1 MKRVMSVLLVVTMV
15 CSMVWIETP
24 TVFASQSGKF
34 TYTVTGGKATITKY
48 TGTVEDLAI
57 PATLGG
63 YPVTTIGNRAFL
75 ANANL
80 ATVLIGKNVKKL
92 DYAAFNACPNLR
104 TVSFAAGIQL
114 IGDNAFTD
122 CVILTNVY
130 FLGNAPTL
138 YIGVFDNCDPI
149 FKVTYLTGKT
159 GFGNPWHGYPTVHVS
174 SLVPKAPTVNVIT
187 NKALTIS
194 GKAPGECTVFIKIGS
209 QTKKL
214 KANGGKFKWT
224 MAAPCPLG
232 IKVKVS
238 RKTNT
243 MYSSPIVTKTVIP
256 AKPVVKTIHVNNIYI
271 KGSATKGA
279 MVYVKIYGNT
289 YKGKASTSS
298 GLFAIKVPK
307 VLVEAEI
314 QVYCKILGLK
324 SQIVKI
330 NV

>member
-1 MKRVMSVLLVVTMV
+1 MKRVCSIVLVVTMV

-24 TVFASQSGKF
+24 TVFAAQSGKF
-34 TYTVTGGKATITKY
+34 TYTVASGKATITKY
-48 TGTVEDLAI
+48 TGTVEDLSI

-63 YPVTTIGNRAFL
+63 YPVTKIGNRAFI
-75 ANANL
+75 ANINL
-80 ATVLIGKNVKKL
+80 ASVVMGKNVTNVE
-92 DYAAFNACPNLR
+92 YGAFNACANLR
-104 TVSFAAGIQL
+104 SVSFTAGIKIL
-114 IGDNAFTD
+114 GDYSFAGCVLLRNA
-122 CVILTNVY
+122 Y

-138 YIGVFDNCDPI
+138 YIGVFDNCDPY

-159 GFGNPWHGYPTVHVS
+159 GFGNPWYGYPTKHVA

-187 NKALTIS
+187 NKALSIS
-194 GKAPGECTVFIKIGS
+194 GKAAGECIVYVTIGS
-209 QTKKL
+209 QTKRV
-214 KANGGKFKWT
+214 KANGGKYKVT
-224 MAAPCPLG
+224 MAAPCPVG
-232 IKVKVS
+232 TKVKVS
-238 RKTNT
+238 RKTAT

-256 AKPVVKTIHVNNIYI
+256 AKPVLQTIHVNNIYI

-279 MVYVKIYGNT
+279 MVYVKIYGKN

-298 GLFAIKVPK
+298 GKFSIKVPK